1 MEATSELNETWA
13 AGSSEQQQQ
22 QVSSNALQSVG
33 RSLLSRVGT
42 RRRRCSLLDQS
53 AQTKSGFKDL

>member
-13 AGSSEQQQQ
+13 AGSSEQQQ

-42 RRRRCSLLDQS
+42 RRRRCLLLDQS
-53 AQTKSGFKDL
+53 APTKSGFKDL